1 MDKYYFVNTN
11 HSNSKI
17 TDVIILLEFFVIVFQ
32 LLVDISIS
40 TNRDQNV
47 HLLVWSQL
55 YARALQE
62 KNEMLAQSLYITF
75 HCIVDVLGEYVDRI

>member
-40 TNRDQNV
+40 TNDDR
-47 HLLVWSQL
+47 LFAELFFYW
-55 YARALQE
+55 YEA
-62 KNEMLAQSLYITF
+62 TF
-75 HCIVDVLGEYVDRI
+75 MQGLFKKKTKC